1 MPLAR
6 NVGWLNA
13 DAAPFAAGGQP
24 HGSLEWPSRP
34 GSGTPLVRRRSP
46 TLAAPAEYVFTDRE
60 RARGLLAIYLNTFLM
75 YGGFF
80 MVIPLISLHY
90 GGDLG
95 WSTATIGAVLA
106 ARQLV
111 QQGLALIGGI
121 LADRLGAKPP
131 IVAGLLI
138 RAAGFGWMALADTPL
153 TLLASA
159 VLAAT
164 GGAFFEAPKSAAGAA
179 LSRPDQR
186 ARFYTTL
193 GVAGNLGMACGPVLG
208 AVLMRWSFSAVSL
221 AAAAIFVVAAGVDG
235 FVLPRVPVAT
245 RRPQHLVEG
254 MLLAIRD
261 RRFVRFTVLVMGFW
275 FLAVQYT
282 ISLPLAA
289 RALGGTEGAAATV
302 LFVYSAVT
310 ITVQYPLLRLL
321 TARLTTMPILIA
333 GMSLMAV
340 GLGSVAL
347 AGSLLPLIAC
357 TVVFALGNLMAQPMM
372 QTATARLVDP
382 VALGS
387 YFAVGAYALA
397 IGGAVGNYSG
407 GVLYEVSRRIDVR
420 ELPWLVMAVVG
431 LLAAAGFAWFAR
443 HQYPGDSLPATA
455 TGASDAGVT
464 GATVAWS
471 WRRFGGSR
479 RLPRS

>member
-1 MPLAR
+1 M
-6 NVGWLNA
+6 
-13 DAAPFAAGGQP
+13 
-24 HGSLEWPSRP
+24 
-34 GSGTPLVRRRSP
+34 
-46 TLAAPAEYVFTDRE
+46 FTDRE
-60 RARGLLAIYLNTFLM
+60 RARGLLAVYLNTFLM

-95 WSTATIGAVLA
+95 WSTATVGAVLA
-106 ARQLV
+106 VRQLV
-111 QQGLALIGGI
+111 QQGLGLIGGI

-138 RAAGFGWMALADTPL
+138 RAAGFGWMALADTPA
-153 TLLASA
+153 TLFASV

-179 LSRPDQR
+179 LSRPEQR
-186 ARFYTTL
+186 ARFYTTV

-208 AVLMRWSFSAVSL
+208 AVLMRLSFSAVSL
-221 AAAAIFVVAAGVDG
+221 AAAAIFLVAACVDG
-235 FVLPRVPVAT
+235 FVLPRVSVSS
-245 RRPQHLVEG
+245 RRQRHLAEG
-254 MLLAIRD
+254 MLLAVRD

-302 LFVYSAVT
+302 LFIYSAVTYSAVT
-310 ITVQYPLLRLL
+310 ITLQYPLPRFL

-372 QTATARLVDP
+372 QTATAHLVDP

-407 GVLYEVSRRIDVR
+407 GVLYEVSRRIEVR
-420 ELPWLVMAVVG
+420 ELPWLVMAAVG
-431 LLAAAGFAWFAR
+431 LLASAGFAWFAR
-443 HQYPGDSLPATA
+443 HQYPGDVVPALA
-455 TGASDAGVT
+455 APASDAGRVGRT
-464 GATVAWS
+464 LAWS
-471 WRRFGGSR
+471 WRRFGASR
-479 RLPRS
+479 RLPHS